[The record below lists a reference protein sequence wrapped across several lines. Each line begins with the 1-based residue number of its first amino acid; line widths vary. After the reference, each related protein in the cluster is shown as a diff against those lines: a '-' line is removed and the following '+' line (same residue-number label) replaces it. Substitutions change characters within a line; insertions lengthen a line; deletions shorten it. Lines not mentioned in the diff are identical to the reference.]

1 MIDDTFV
8 FSLLIP
14 KRAAESKLAHS
25 LEETKS
31 KKRKLSE
38 EGWVKRTSEK
48 IK

>member
-8 FSLLIP
+8 VSLLIP
-14 KRAAESKLAHS
+14 KRPAESKLAHA
-25 LEETKS
+25 LEQTKS